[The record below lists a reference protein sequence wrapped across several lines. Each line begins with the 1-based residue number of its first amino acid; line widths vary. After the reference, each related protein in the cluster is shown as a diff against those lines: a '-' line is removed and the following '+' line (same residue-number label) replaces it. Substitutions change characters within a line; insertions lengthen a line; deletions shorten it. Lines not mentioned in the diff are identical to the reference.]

1 MYVCLRNVT
10 DEGGDAA
17 VQFDAEGNLKAAATS
32 LDVRARTT
40 AVNPAGDTIDLAID
54 FDATWAVPDPDQLM
68 FVSQVSLN
76 NDDNARNELV
86 AGPGAKIP
94 VVLSAAGLAGVK
106 QVEAIVT
113 VSRRCL

>member
-1 MYVCLRNVT
+1 MRT
-10 DEGGDAA
+10 GDAA

-40 AVNPAGDTIDLAID
+40 AVNPAGDTIDLAVD

-76 NDDNARNELV
+76 NDDKALNELV
-86 AGPGAKIP
+86 KGPGAKK
-94 VVLSAAGLAGVK
+94 SK
-106 QVEAIVT
+106 
-113 VSRRCL
+113 S